1 MDIFERKNNAFFRFV
16 AFWFENKVG
25 WQPHCVEGIIHV
37 WSMSLNHPFMEY
49 VFKQYHCVI
58 GALRKCLHL

>member
-1 MDIFERKNNAFFRFV
+1 MVIFQAKIAHIFRFV

-25 WQPHCVEGIIHV
+25 WQPPCVEGIIYV
-37 WSMSLNHPFMEY
+37 WSMSLNHPCMEY

-58 GALRKCLHL
+58 RALRKR